1 MWLRDVL
8 DFLCHQK
15 LRELSDF
22 EWQQFLRLY
31 VREDPGKIYI
41 MIRDTLYE
49 LHILH
54 CFTVSK
60 RQTPTFHC
68 LDVQL
73 SYHCEFTGCQ
83 SLPPY
88 SPRLG
93 NCLIALTQ
101 VTTVYMTLY
110 LELFIRVC
118 KFVLYYIRMR
128 LRYSSKVTLHSLDI
142 LECKSSTSRV
152 RVE

>member
-1 MWLRDVL
+1 MYG
-8 DFLCHQK
+8 K
-15 LRELSDF
+15 TP
-22 EWQQFLRLY
+22 
-31 VREDPGKIYI
+31 VRFISCSGINY
-41 MIRDTLYE
+41 M

-60 RQTPTFHC
+60 RQTPIFHC

-110 LELFIRVC
+110 LELFMRVC

-128 LRYSSKVTLHSLDI
+128 
-142 LECKSSTSRV
+142 
-152 RVE
+152 